1 MVQRLKPG
9 ALPTGE
15 RKNPLAGLC
24 QHTPI
29 HQSPGNNLQIKIPAP
44 KQEQGFGVYGAFL
57 CTGTMDLDAKIA
69 FWSHEAVKTSL

>member
-1 MVQRLKPG
+1 MEPCKKAEV
-9 ALPTGE
+9 
-15 RKNPLAGLC
+15 KNARIGLC

-29 HQSPGNNLQIKIPAP
+29 HRSPANKNPCP

-69 FWSHEAVKTSL
+69 FWLHEAVKTSL